1 MKKAKT
7 DLGLIRK
14 EPAGKESR
22 KIDKPKKASNKK
34 QAKQRKAAKL
44 KEKKESKAKRK
55 QGGKGRPFRA
65 KPWSAYAM
73 GEKPTNAYTAEELRE
88 IVGRASKAANN
99 RLRALEKEGLTK
111 SAYQRAIR
119 QTGKDIPRYR
129 EKVKSATR
137 EQLVKEFVQLR
148 DFMTAPTSTVAGAKG
163 HRHKIY
169 QMAIEMGFAGTDRD
183 LSALFEKYMNAEWER
198 LLDSPTIYQEIM
210 SGRAAEGSLEF
221 MREKREQA
229 QKLGRMAE
237 EDKIQGQLLLESL
250 RKYGKKRKP

>member
-1 MKKAKT
+1 MKHAKAQT
-7 DLGLIRK
+7 GLIRS
-14 EPAGKESR
+14 ESAGKESR

-44 KEKKESKAKRK
+44 KEKKETKAKRK

-65 KPWSAYAM
+65 KPWSAYAK
-73 GEKPTNAYTAEELRE
+73 GEKPANAYTTEELRE

-99 RLRALEKEGLTK
+99 RLRALEKEDLTK

-137 EQLVKEFVQLR
+137 EELWHEFVQLR
-148 DFMTAPTSTVAGAKG
+148 DFMTAPTSTVGGAKE

-169 QMAIEMGFAGTDRD
+169 QMALEMGFSGSSES
-183 LSALFEKYMNAEWER
+183 LSMLFEKYMTAEWEA
-198 LLDSPTIYQEIM
+198 LLGSETIYQEIT
-210 SGRAAEGSLEF
+210 SGRAAQGSLDEI
-221 MREKREQA
+221 REKREKQSRIGDMVA
-229 QKLGRMAE
+229 ADKEEGR
-237 EDKIQGQLLLESL
+237 LLLQSL
-250 RKYGKKRKP
+250 SKYGKKRKH